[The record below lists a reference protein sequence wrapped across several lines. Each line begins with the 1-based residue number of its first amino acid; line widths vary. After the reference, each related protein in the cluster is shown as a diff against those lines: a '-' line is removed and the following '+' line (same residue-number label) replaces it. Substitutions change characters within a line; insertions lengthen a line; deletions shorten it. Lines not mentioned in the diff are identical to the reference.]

1 MEITVV
7 QQQQLEP
14 KTVKN
19 FGPLSAFG
27 NLNWFSTRSESV
39 LQLATFKSYNFGY
52 ISVQFGNLVPLT
64 LSLLVVLSHSRL

>member
-1 MEITVV
+1 MNGNYSGATTATG
-7 QQQQLEP
+7 P
-14 KTVKN
+14 KRVKN

-52 ISVQFGNLVPLT
+52 ISVQFGNL
-64 LSLLVVLSHSRL
+64 LSL